1 MIGFL
6 IARVIT
12 VVLLVVISF
21 YGPPD
26 NHTLRFICS
35 LLYRFGLFVIG
46 AWGAVY
52 ASNIQ
57 RMGWAL
63 CFGIIAVLFNP
74 LLPIAHLLCY
84 LSQSVYDALHIIV
97 ILILI
102 VSLFL
107 LRKTKAKEI
116 EDRQNVE

>member
-1 MIGFL
+1 MIGFI
-6 IARVIT
+6 IARVII
-12 VVLLVVISF
+12 VVSLIVISLC
-21 YGPPD
+21 GAPD

-57 RMGWAL
+57 RIGWAL
-63 CFGIIAVLFNP
+63 CFGIIAFLFNP

-84 LSQSVYDALHIIV
+84 LSQGIYDALHIVV

-102 VSLFL
+102 ISLFL
-107 LRKTKAKEI
+107 LQKTKPKEI
-116 EDRQNVE
+116 EDKQNI